1 MVCDFFAPSNIHCL
15 YCHAVSPNG
24 YQSCKDIK
32 SMNYIARGDGKLIS
46 MYTPND
52 AEIKF

>member
-15 YCHAVSPNG
+15 YCHAVSSNG

-32 SMNYIARGDGKLIS
+32 GINYVTPEDGKLSS
-46 MYTPND
+46 MYTLNYV
-52 AEIKF
+52 